1 MPVRTYIKK
10 YKPITPARR
19 FYSVVKLE
27 GAPKREP
34 YKPLLIIKK
43 NKAGRNNLGRITA
56 KYRGGGEKKY
66 YRIIDFKRDK
76 YDIPAKVVSIEY
88 DPNRTA
94 WIALVCYQDGE
105 YRYII
110 APDGL
115 QIGDTIIST
124 RDKEIPIKI
133 GNAMPLRLIP
143 VGVEIHNLQLYPNY
157 PSYIARAAGTACQIL
172 AKEEKYAIVKLP
184 SGEIRKFHLDCMA
197 TIGRVSKP
205 EHKDVTIGKA
215 GRKRHM
221 GRRPR
226 TRAVAMNPIDH
237 PMGGGEGRSHGGR
250 HPCSEKGLLA
260 KGKKTRKKR
269 KTSDKFIIQRRK

>member
-1 MPVRTYIKK
+1 MSVRTYIKK

-27 GAPKREP
+27 GVPKREP
-34 YKPLLIIKK
+34 YKPLLVIKK
-43 NKAGRNNLGRITA
+43 SKAGRNNLGRITA

-115 QIGDTIIST
+115 QIGDIIIST

-226 TRAVAMNPIDH
+226 TRAVAMNPVDH

-269 KTSDKFIIQRRK
+269 KSSDKFIIQKRK

>member
-1 MPVRTYIKK
+1 MAIKK
-10 YKPITPARR
+10 YRPVTPARR
-19 FYSVVKLE
+19 FYTVVKLE
-27 GAPKREP
+27 GVSKREP
-34 YKPLLIIKK
+34 YKPLLVIKK
-43 NKAGRNNLGRITA
+43 SKAGRNNLGRITA

-94 WIALVCYQDGE
+94 WIALVCYKDGE

-124 RDKEIPIKI
+124 KDKEIPIKI

-157 PSYIARAAGTACQIL
+157 PSYIARAAGTSCQIL
-172 AKEEKYAIVKLP
+172 AKEEEYAIVKLP
-184 SGEIRKFHLDCMA
+184 SGEIRKFYLDCMA
-197 TIGRVSKP
+197 TIGKVSKP
-205 EHKDVTIGKA
+205 EHKDMIIGKA

-250 HPCSEKGLLA
+250 HPTSETGILA
-260 KGKKTRKKR
+260 KGKKTRKKE
-269 KTSDKFIIQRRK
+269 KASDKFIIQKRK

>member
-1 MPVRTYIKK
+1 MSVRTYIKK
-10 YKPITPARR
+10 YKPITSARR

-27 GAPKREP
+27 GVPKREP
-34 YKPLLIIKK
+34 YKPLLVIKK
-43 NKAGRNNLGRITA
+43 SKAGRNNLGRITA

-115 QIGDTIIST
+115 QIGDIIIST

-226 TRAVAMNPIDH
+226 TRAVAMNPVDH

-269 KTSDKFIIQRRK
+269 KSSDKFIIQKRK